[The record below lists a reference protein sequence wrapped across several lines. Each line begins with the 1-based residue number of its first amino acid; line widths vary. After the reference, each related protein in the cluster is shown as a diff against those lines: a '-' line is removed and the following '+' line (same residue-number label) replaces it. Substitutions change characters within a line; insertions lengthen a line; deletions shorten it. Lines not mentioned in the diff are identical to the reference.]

1 MELNIPVFGGVTLK
15 VADHQSDQGSY
26 ATSSLP
32 KGIRLISDDLELIE
46 EAVGFGFPVLK
57 RGLQTLFP
65 GSVDLTF
72 EHRGS
77 SWCIQSVF
85 HLNLVEKI
93 HKPGVG
99 SIENKWVYTMKNAF
113 AAMIRHFSLV
123 RGLLTAISSGLR
135 RIFGWKT
142 TYEDSGFHAV
152 VKLTHRI
159 QEGAGKVEVEVEPS
173 ALPADTSEVVIM
185 NEQGARYF
193 DQFTDS
199 SGVCLH
205 GDEIGCWDEV
215 VAASACF
222 SSTTQ
227 KVLFR
232 LHQVK
237 GARLYSGREL
247 VGSRLAWAGFGISF
261 LPSVKKLSYHL
272 EVEKLA

>member
-1 MELNIPVFGGVTLK
+1 MELDIPVGGGVILK
-15 VADHQSDQGSY
+15 LADRLSNEAGY

-32 KGIRLISDDLELIE
+32 KGIRLSSDGSELTE

-72 EHRGS
+72 EHCGS
-77 SWCIQSVF
+77 SWCIRSVF
-85 HLNLVEKI
+85 HLNMVEKI

-99 SIENKWVYTMKNAF
+99 SIENKWVYAMKNSM
-113 AAMIRHFSLV
+113 AAMIRHFSPV

-135 RIFGWKT
+135 RVFGWKT
-142 TYEDSGFHAV
+142 TYENAGFHAV

-173 ALPADTSEVVIM
+173 ALPAGTSEVVIM

-193 DQFTDS
+193 DRFTDS

-215 VAASACF
+215 AAASACF
-222 SSTTQ
+222 SSTTGN
-227 KVLFR
+227 VLFR
-232 LHQVK
+232 LHQVTD
-237 GARLYSGREL
+237 ARLYRGREL
-247 VGSRLAWAGFGISF
+247 VDSRLAWAGFGISF
-261 LPSVKKLSYHL
+261 LPSVRKLSYRL
-272 EVEKLA
+272 EVESQA